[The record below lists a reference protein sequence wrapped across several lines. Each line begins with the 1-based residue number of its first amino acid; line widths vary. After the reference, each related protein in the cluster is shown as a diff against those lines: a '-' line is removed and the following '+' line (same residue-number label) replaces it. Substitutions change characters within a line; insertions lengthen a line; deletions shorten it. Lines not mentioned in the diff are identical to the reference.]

1 MGVQYA
7 LTLLDPV
14 MHPKFG
20 GGRTQRKLL
29 ENPSINTCNMKV
41 TDKVEMTERYEKNN
55 NSPHKHTDKN
65 HIGSIIGIN
74 CIHMPIIFSN
84 IQNRGLVN
92 FP

>member
-1 MGVQYA
+1 
-7 LTLLDPV
+7 
-14 MHPKFG
+14 
-20 GGRTQRKLL
+20 
-29 ENPSINTCNMKV
+29 MKV